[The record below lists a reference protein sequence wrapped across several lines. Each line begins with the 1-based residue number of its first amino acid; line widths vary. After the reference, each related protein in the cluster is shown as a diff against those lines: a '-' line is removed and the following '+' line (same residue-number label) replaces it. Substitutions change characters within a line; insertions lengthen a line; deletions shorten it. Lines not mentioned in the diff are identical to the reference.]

1 MNYAEL
7 SQAICDYVEAGDASF
22 IAHIPDFVR
31 STEQKVYNEVNLPAT
46 RRNVTG
52 QVTPGN
58 PYLTLPPLYLSTFS
72 IATIHPDTGAYEY
85 LLNKDVNFIRECFP
99 FPAVTGQPTHY
110 AQFDEDTFLLGPTPD
125 NAYDVELHYYAYPES
140 IVDAGTSWLGTNF
153 SNVLLYGSLVEAN
166 MYIKGEEDVTA
177 TYREQYETALN
188 QLRTLVDGKLRRDAY
203 RSGQERMPVRGT
215 GR

>member
-1 MNYAEL
+1 MNYQSLA
-7 SQAICDYVEAGDASF
+7 QAIADYVEGGDASF

-52 QVTPGN
+52 QVTLGN
-58 PYLTLPPLYLSTFS
+58 PYLTLPPRYLSTFS
-72 IATIHPDTGAYEY
+72 IATIHPVTGAYEY

-99 FPAVTGQPTHY
+99 FPAATGQPTHY

-125 NAYDVELHYYAYPES
+125 NVYDVEMHYYAYPES
-140 IVDAGTSWLGTNF
+140 IVDAGTSWLGENF

-166 MYIKGEEDVTA
+166 MYIKGEEDMTA